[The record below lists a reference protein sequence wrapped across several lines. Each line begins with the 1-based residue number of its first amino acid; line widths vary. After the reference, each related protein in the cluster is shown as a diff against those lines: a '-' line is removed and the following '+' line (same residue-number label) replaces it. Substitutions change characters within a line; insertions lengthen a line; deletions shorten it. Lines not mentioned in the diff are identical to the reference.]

1 MANELPYFRFFVQ
14 EFQNS
19 KVSIESYQVQGVYI
33 NICSFYW
40 VNDCNLTL
48 SILLKKFKNC
58 KSVINLLIK
67 NEIIKHEKRHD
78 KIEIEFLK
86 NQYLILN
93 EKRKLRQAAGL
104 QGSIAKALLKQT
116 DSYKTKT
123 KTKDNIKYNIR
134 ERESLVA
141 LPIEIIQNLVS
152 LDEVILFFSEKKETS
167 LEAEKFF
174 FYYEA
179 REWKIGR
186 NFIKNWKA
194 LAEKWIK
201 NDLKINTNYKKNY
214 NATTKQQSAQTEFN
228 KRYGTNFG
236 I

>member
-19 KVSIESYQVQGVYI
+19 KVSIESYQVQGVYL

-58 KSVINLLIK
+58 KSVINLLLK
-67 NEIIKHEKRHD
+67 NEIIYHEKRHD

-86 NQYLILN
+86 NQYIILN
-93 EKRKLRQAAGL
+93 EKRKLRQVAGL
-104 QGSIAKALLKQT
+104 KGSIAKAMLKQN

-123 KTKDNIKYNIR
+123 KDNNKDNIR
-134 ERESLVA
+134 EREELVA
-141 LPIEIIQNLVS
+141 LPIEIIENLVS
-152 LDEVILFFSEKKETS
+152 LEKVILFFSAKNQTS

-174 FYYEA
+174 YYYEA

-186 NFIKNWKA
+186 NFIKNWEA

-201 NDLKINTNYKKNY
+201 NDLKINTNYKKNE
-214 NATTKQQSAQTEFN
+214 NATTKQQSAQSEFN
-228 KRYGTNFG
+228 KRYGTKFG